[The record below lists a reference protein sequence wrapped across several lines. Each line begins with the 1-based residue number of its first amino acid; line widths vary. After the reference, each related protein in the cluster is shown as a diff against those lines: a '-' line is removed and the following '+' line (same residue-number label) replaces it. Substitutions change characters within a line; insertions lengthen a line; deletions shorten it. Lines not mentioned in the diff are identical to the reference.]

1 LEFKSVAAKSDIPG
15 EGLLGGGVRGGGGPG
30 GVLQGAGHLGGGL
43 GDDAGDADAML
54 EAAMGGMP
62 QTVGSVVDGFK
73 AMGLHAGAAAAAAA
87 EAAAAAQGAAQ
98 ASSNLVVAASAP
110 ALDPLGT
117 VTPSPP
123 GPPQQMA
130 IAHWNT

>member
-73 AMGLHAGAAAAAAA
+73 AMGLHAGAAAA

-110 ALDPLGT
+110 ALDPLGI